1 MSAESC
7 GKAMRTS
14 PGSSADDGAAS
25 PVAAAPVS
33 VPVVEGA
40 LGGTIAAVVVLPVF
54 EAGAGGAM
62 PPEAP
67 VLDPLVPEPLVP
79 DPLVLD
85 PLVPSGGGGG
95 GGAIPPLLPAP
106 LAVAVEAVC
115 VELPLEP
122 EAGAVVLPASWEG
135 GGGVIEGAVGGGEGG
150 GGGVEELVSELA
162 AELPL
167 LSEVEGAAGAVA
179 PPMVPVSVEAVSVE
193 LGAAGA
199 VLCDATAGAWLGCA
213 AARGT

>member
-7 GKAMRTS
+7 GKAIRTS
-14 PGSSADDGAAS
+14 PGSSAEDGAAS

-67 VLDPLVPEPLVP
+67 VLDPLAPPFVVEPPAV
-79 DPLVLD
+79 DPLL
-85 PLVPSGGGGG
+85 PSAGGGGG
-95 GGAIPPLLPAP
+95 EMPPLLPPPAF
-106 LAVAVEAVC
+106 AVEAVC
-115 VELPLEP
+115 VELPLAP
-122 EAGAVVLPASWEG
+122 EAGAVLLPRTEG

-150 GGGVEELVSELA
+150 GGGVGEPVSVLVA
-162 AELPL
+162 VPPL
-167 LSEVEGAAGAVA
+167 LSVVEGAAGAVSL
-179 PPMVPVSVEAVSVE
+179 PVAVDAVSVE
-193 LGAAGA
+193 VGAAGA
-199 VLCDATAGAWLGCA
+199 VLCDAIAGGWLGCA
-213 AARGT
+213 AACGT